1 MRRLAGGVAVLAVLA
16 AGCGETGLEF
26 SEPPSNGPTALAAPT
41 AVTGPT
47 GPTPPT
53 GPAGATAP
61 DPCAEPGT
69 LEVPSKANLFAAG
82 IDRLPHPAGGG
93 GGVYPVCVILPAGA
107 TTMQVTQAHG
117 EASYNP
123 SGTPTNGPDGD
134 TSGAY
139 AGGSLGPAGIVS
151 GIESTARVGFV
162 AGVFLGDGP
171 PPGPPASVTV
181 DDAYDVPEMA
191 PELGQLFFVGDGA
204 AGGAV
209 QVFIVPP
216 GATRL
221 FLGIADG
228 FNFAGP
234 PGYYDDNSG
243 SFTVTVS
250 FGSGVD

>member
-1 MRRLAGGVAVLAVLA
+1 LLALA
-16 AGCGETGLEF
+16 CGETGLEF
-26 SEPPSNGPTALAAPT
+26 AETFPTGATSTVPTADSAVAGPTVL
-41 AVTGPT
+41 TGPT
-47 GPTPPT
+47 GV
-53 GPAGATAP
+53 TAP
-61 DPCAEPGT
+61 APCQQPGT

-134 TSGAY
+134 SSGAY
-139 AGGSLGPAGIVS
+139 AGGALGPAGVVS
-151 GIESTARVGFV
+151 GIDSTERVGFV
-162 AGVFLGDGP
+162 AGVFLGDQP
-171 PPGPPASVTV
+171 LAVPPATITF
-181 DDAYDVPEMA
+181 DGAFDLAEMA